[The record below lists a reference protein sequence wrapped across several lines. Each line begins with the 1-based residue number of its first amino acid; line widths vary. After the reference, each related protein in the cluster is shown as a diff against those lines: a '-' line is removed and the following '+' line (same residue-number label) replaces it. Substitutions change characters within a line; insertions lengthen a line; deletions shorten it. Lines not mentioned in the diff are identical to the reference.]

1 MPLVIEMVAARR
13 ALELGLVKG
22 CQCDPCD
29 IPDSDDEVL
38 RAQLEAICK
47 AACTEKCPDI
57 GIEGGPICPL
67 RQFEDESQEDY
78 LRRCE
83 AATQLAQVAAEREN
97 TDFDDIG
104 D

>member
-1 MPLVIEMVAARR
+1 
-13 ALELGLVKG
+13 
-22 CQCDPCD
+22 
-29 IPDSDDEVL
+29 VL

-57 GIEGGPICPL
+57 GTGGAPICPL

-97 TDFDDIG
+97 ADIDDIG
-104 D
+104 AEILDESGLEDVDIDEPLD